1 MRCGACGHE
10 NRETAAFCESCGSRL
25 APPCSRCAAELRP
38 GARFCDACGHA
49 RAAPASPAA
58 TPTPQ
63 SYTPRHLA
71 DKILAARSTL
81 TGERKQVT
89 VLFADVVGSTELIR
103 DLDAE
108 DAQHLLDGATQVM
121 MDAVHRFE
129 GTVSRSMGDGV
140 MALFGAP
147 IAHEDHAVRACYAA
161 LALQEGMTRYAEDAR
176 HRHGVRVQARVGLNS
191 GEVIVRLISDDLHM
205 DYTAM
210 GQTVHLASRMEQV
223 ALPGGVALTPDVLG
237 LVEGYVRV
245 TSLGQLPIKGLPAP
259 LEAFELV
266 GAGTLRTRLQVAAAR
281 GLTRFVGRQ
290 VEMDALHT
298 AL

>member
-1 MRCGACGHE
+1 MRCTACGHD
-10 NRETAAFCESCGSRL
+10 NRETAAFCESCGGRL
-25 APPCSRCAAELRP
+25 AVACARCSNELRP
-38 GARFCDACGHA
+38 GARFCDGCGQA
-49 RAAPASPAA
+49 IATTVEPGQTTAPRAH
-58 TPTPQ
+58 
-63 SYTPRHLA
+63 TPRHLA
-71 DKILAARSTL
+71 EKILAGRDAL
-81 TGERKQVT
+81 AGERKQVT

-108 DAQHLLDGATQVM
+108 DAQHLLDGATRVM

-161 LALQEGMTRYAEDAR
+161 LALQEGMTRYTEDAR

-210 GQTVHLASRMEQV
+210 GQTVHLASRMEQL
-223 ALPGGVALTPDVLG
+223 ALPGGVALTPDVLS
-237 LVEGYVRV
+237 LVEGYVQV
-245 TSLGQLPIKGLPAP
+245 TSLGQLPIQGLPEP

-266 GAGTLRTRLQVAAAR
+266 GAGTLHTRLQVAAAR

-290 VEMDALHT
+290 AELEALH
-298 AL
+298 A